1 MDIIHKYLRYIS
13 LEKRYSDRTLSIYEN
28 VLKGFMDYYAGD
40 DEWNDG
46 DVGNALKPIAIRNYE
61 VWLLDSKGLSAK
73 TVNLH
78 LSVISAFSKYLLKE
92 GVVSVNPVKL
102 ISRPKINKRLP
113 VFFRKD
119 KMEEYFSTTS
129 IYASEENMDMLT
141 GKDKVAEEYYEK
153 RRKRL
158 VIKILYDTGLRR
170 AELIGLNK
178 EDFDL
183 GRGII
188 RVLGK
193 GNKMREIPLLPS
205 LSKEISLYL
214 QATALMKSGDI
225 QAKTPLILSKSGRRL
240 YPMEVERIVK
250 EELGD
255 AGIMGKTSPHVLRHT
270 LATGLLDSGADLNSI
285 KEMLGHSSLAA
296 TQVYTHNSIEKLK
309 QVYKNAHPRAKRGG
323 IMEIRVKSLKFNAD
337 QKLLDFVE
345 KKVSKLERFDETID
359 YVDVI
364 MSLMEKPDNKS
375 VKLQAGMPGGTL
387 MIERTARSF
396 EEAINEG
403 VDAMKEKL
411 VRNKEKKSAQ

>member
-1 MDIIHKYLRYIS
+1 M
-13 LEKRYSDRTLSIYEN
+13 EKRYSDRTLSIYEN

-61 VWLLDSKGLSAK
+61 VWLLNSKGLSAK

-102 ISRPKINKRLP
+102 INRPKINKRLP

-119 KMEEYFSTTS
+119 KIEKYFSTTS
-129 IYASEENMDMLT
+129 VYASEENMDMLT

-193 GNKMREIPLLPS
+193 GNKMREIPVLPS